1 MYKTT
6 LMNRTL
12 HIATIAAGIA
22 AAACSSIPGAWTSE
36 ELHTING
43 QPEVMRVLTVDSP
56 SDSLLLRQ
64 DCINIPSELLA
75 REDYKTLARKMVAT
89 VTSPEQDGVGIAGP
103 QVGLSRRIVAVKRY
117 DLEGEP
123 FLVFPNIRIT
133 EYRGETEPGPEGCLS
148 VPGKRGTV
156 LRYRDIDIR
165 YTSPKTLKDT
175 TERITGFTAVIFQ
188 HECDHLDGIIYT
200 DKLCTAPVE

>member
-1 MYKTT
+1 
-6 LMNRTL
+6 MNRSL
-12 HIATIAAGIA
+12 QIVAVAAGIA
-22 AAACSSIPGAWTSE
+22 AAACSPIPGAWSKE
-36 ELHTING
+36 ELKTIND
-43 QPEVMRVLTVDSP
+43 QNEVMRVFTVDSP
-56 SDSLLLRQ
+56 SDSILLRQ
-64 DCINIPSELLA
+64 SCSDIPAELLNG
-75 REDYKTLARKMVAT
+75 EDYRTLARKMVAT

-103 QVGLSRRIVAVKRY
+103 QVGLSRRVVAVKRY

-156 LRYRDIDIR
+156 LRYRDIDIS
-165 YTSPKTLKDT
+165 YTSPETLKDT

-200 DKLCTAPVE
+200 DRLCASPATKDIEN